1 MPIFQY
7 KGYRTDGSEAAGTIE
22 ANSPKDAVL
31 RLKESGLYPKDVKEA
46 VIYRQ
51 ERSIPQA

>member
-22 ANSPKDAVL
+22 ADSL
-31 RLKESGLYPKDVKEA
+31 E
-46 VIYRQ
+46 
-51 ERSIPQA
+51 ERRPSA